1 MLSYV
6 YTHLIQK
13 DYKDIDVEVFD
24 NIGDIL
30 AVILF
35 KIVSKQVKRGLIK
48 EYKAEEDE
56 LSVLTGKINIEKS
69 IKLKANN
76 KNKLYCEF
84 DKLSMDNYLNSI
96 IKTAMYVLVLSK
108 DISSQNKKN
117 LKKLVILFSNVNTLE
132 VN

>member
-1 MLSYV
+1 MIKDKSIFIKNIYYMLSYV

-48 EYKAEEDE
+48 EYKAEED
-56 LSVLTGKINIEKS
+56 
-69 IKLKANN
+69 
-76 KNKLYCEF
+76 
-84 DKLSMDNYLNSI
+84 
-96 IKTAMYVLVLSK
+96 
-108 DISSQNKKN
+108 
-117 LKKLVILFSNVNTLE
+117 
-132 VN
+132 

>member
-35 KIVSKQVKRGLIK
+35 KIISIDWENKYREIYKVKGKQ
-48 EYKAEEDE
+48 
-56 LSVLTGKINIEKS
+56 
-69 IKLKANN
+69 
-76 KNKLYCEF
+76 
-84 DKLSMDNYLNSI
+84 
-96 IKTAMYVLVLSK
+96 
-108 DISSQNKKN
+108 
-117 LKKLVILFSNVNTLE
+117 
-132 VN
+132 